1 MAGIIDDYLARPEHE
16 KKMYQAARRMALVIS
31 PKEMTR
37 LSQNEKKEIEKLI
50 ENTPDPYQWE
60 IMMNELISRY
70 I

>member
-1 MAGIIDDYLARPEHE
+1 
-16 KKMYQAARRMALVIS
+16 MYQAARRMALVIS